1 MRTLEF
7 VVDGQ
12 LIKKKTDCDFSG
24 LVAGSKGYLN
34 AKFHFSQ
41 DWNDCVKAASFWR
54 DGNEYAVKL
63 DENNSCTIDEAA
75 LIGER
80 FEVSVT
86 GASTGF
92 LIKTNKTKVRQEVY

>member
-7 VVDGQ
+7 IVTGQ
-12 LIKKKTDCDFSG
+12 RLKKSPDCDFSG
-24 LVAGSKGYLN
+24 IVAGSKGYLN
-34 AKFHFSQ
+34 AKFCFSPE
-41 DWNDCVKAASFWR
+41 WNGCTKAASFWK
-54 DGNEYAVKL
+54 DGQEYAVKL
-63 DENNSCTIDEAA
+63 DENNSCVIDDAA

-86 GASTGF
+86 GAQPGY